1 MKETTILAEEE
12 TAIFIQKGITTVA
25 HLLAPPLVIRIGH
38 GSVVLLLRSDPTE
51 RKIGDDDDLD

>member
-1 MKETTILAEEE
+1 MLAEEE
-12 TAIFIQKGITTVA
+12 TAIFIQKGLTTVA

-51 RKIGDDDDLD
+51 RKIGDDDDLE